1 MILSLPMFHYL
12 IYEID
17 NMNHKLNI
25 TIPDDKSN
33 IKNLVIYDKAGKMYV
48 ARTDCNKNFEIIK

>member
-1 MILSLPMFHYL
+1 MILFVPMFHDL

-25 TIPDDKSN
+25 TIPDGKSN
-33 IKNLVIYDKAGKMYV
+33 IKNLVIYDRSGKMYV
-48 ARTDCNKNFEIIK
+48 DYTDSNKNFEIIQ